1 VTRHSFSCSAT
12 SVPPATFSCVEAP
25 VSAHAVLFLFP
36 RKEIELAAF
45 RRRCFIV
52 DFQPTAVD
60 PNVINAAREHDFEVG
75 RVVRA
80 LVLDVGR
87 VLVSRGFL
95 ARFTDHIYGRG
106 FGIDPRFVREN
117 VRASVLGFEINRAR
131 APARF
136 VRAIVG
142 GCARFHPEIR
152 RSVRADQRVI
162 PRRRKRN
169 GIAVHYFRGLRLI
182 IPATDYRY
190 RRAQRDKYRNK
201 P

>member
-1 VTRHSFSCSAT
+1 MFGDVRAARDILVRRSAGFG
-12 SVPPATFSCVEAP
+12 V
-25 VSAHAVLFLFP
+25 AHAVLFLFS

-45 RRRCFIV
+45 RRRCFII
-52 DFQPTAVD
+52 DFQPTAVN
-60 PNVINAAREHDFEVG
+60 PNVINAAHEHDFEVG

-106 FGIDPRFVREN
+106 FGIDLRFVSEN

-136 VRAIVG
+136 VRAIVS
-142 GCARFHPEIR
+142 GCARFHPEI
-152 RSVRADQRVI
+152 RADQRVI

-169 GIAVHYFRGLRLI
+169 GIAVNYFRGLRLI

-190 RRAQRDKYRNK
+190 RRTQRDKYRNK